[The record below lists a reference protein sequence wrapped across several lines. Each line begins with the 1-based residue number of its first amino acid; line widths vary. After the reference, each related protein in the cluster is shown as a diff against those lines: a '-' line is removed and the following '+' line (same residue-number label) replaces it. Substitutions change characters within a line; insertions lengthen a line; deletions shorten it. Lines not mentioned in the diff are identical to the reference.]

1 METININQS
10 LLNFKV
16 MKNIKRSLLVSLALL
31 IAGIASA
38 QNFRYVGA
46 DNCKDCHNKPANG
59 AQYDHWVSDPHSQ
72 ALKVLSSEKATEFAK
87 QNGIADATKEAK
99 CLQCHSTYDAAP
111 ANLRNG
117 IKADE
122 GVSCEGCHG
131 AGSSYRTPAIMKNRN
146 LAVRQGLILQT
157 EESCVRCHNPENP
170 FHKGFDFATAFEK
183 AAHPDPTRK

>member
-1 METININQS
+1 
-10 LLNFKV
+10 
-16 MKNIKRSLLVSLALL
+16 MKNIKHCLLVGMALL
-31 IAGIASA
+31 IAGAASA

-46 DNCKDCHNKPANG
+46 DVCKTCHNKPEKG

-72 ALKVLSSEKATEFAK
+72 ALKTLSGEKATEYGK
-87 QNGIADATKEAK
+87 QNGIANPATDDK
-99 CLQCHSTYDAAP
+99 CLKCHSTYHAAS
-111 ANLRNG
+111 ANMRNG

-131 AGSSYRTPAIMKNRN
+131 PGSAYRGPAIMKNRN

-170 FHKGFDFATAFEK
+170 FHKDFDFKIACEK
-183 AAHPDPTRK
+183 ATHPDPTRK